1 MKKIKLT
8 GIFLIVLALSVGSCS
23 KDAKTDS
30 STKAAEKAKV
40 KVALVSE
47 REVAQT
53 QSFTANVEP
62 EVKNNIV
69 PSVPGRIRQ
78 IFVEVGANVSKG
90 QKLAQMDAAN
100 LSNSETQ
107 IANLRLTY
115 KRVSELFAVGGAS
128 QQELDN
134 AKLQLNVAETNLKNL
149 SENTFLISPISGVV
163 TARNYDTGDMYSG
176 QMPILTVMQINPV
189 KLKINISES
198 FYSLVKVGMP
208 VDVTVDV
215 FKDQA
220 FTGRVSLI
228 YPTIDDRSR
237 TFPVE
242 VKLVNNN
249 GKVRPGMFARVGIN
263 FGNMTRVV
271 VPDQAIIKQSGSGSR
286 FVYIYKNGK
295 VSYTEVE
302 LGQRLGN
309 EYELISGVA
318 SGDQV
323 VVSGQSR
330 LADGVEVEIVK

>member
-1 MKKIKLT
+1 
-8 GIFLIVLALSVGSCS
+8 
-23 KDAKTDS
+23 
-30 STKAAEKAKV
+30 
-40 KVALVSE
+40 
-47 REVAQT
+47 
-53 QSFTANVEP
+53 
-62 EVKNNIV
+62 
-69 PSVPGRIRQ
+69 
-78 IFVEVGANVSKG
+78 
-90 QKLAQMDAAN
+90 
-100 LSNSETQ
+100 
-107 IANLRLTY
+107 
-115 KRVSELFAVGGAS
+115 
-128 QQELDN
+128 
-134 AKLQLNVAETNLKNL
+134 
-149 SENTFLISPISGVV
+149 
-163 TARNYDTGDMYSG
+163 
-176 QMPILTVMQINPV
+176 
-189 KLKINISES
+189 
-198 FYSLVKVGMP
+198 MP